1 LDFRADWTDVCRQ
14 TRIEW
19 DRSTAPACVASPRPG
34 YVAATEL
41 FLSRDDGSSRGLLC
55 SGPLV
60 TEPRPLLRS
69 MSRFPQSNQA
79 FAERINRPHN
89 NTLRIFRGIVL
100 PLNAL
105 AFSSHL
111 RLYHDKINSKLFN
124 CSMPSSSASNNR
136 DTQDNRTP
144 RIPLRLSLTGP
155 HRACLC
161 LSSGRPGF
169 VAATVGRVLCSHGS
183 REEGDSCVVV
193 VGCVLLF
200 FGSGKKSSYG

>member
-1 LDFRADWTDVCRQ
+1 VIWEDLRKGDGRFDRADNWRIRMSMVEVDVGFQGRLDGCLST

-79 FAERINRPHN
+79 FAEQINRPHN
-89 NTLRIFRGIVL
+89 NTIRIFRGIVL

-105 AFSSHL
+105 AFFS
-111 RLYHDKINSKLFN
+111 FT
-124 CSMPSSSASNNR
+124 A
-136 DTQDNRTP
+136 
-144 RIPLRLSLTGP
+144 LS
-155 HRACLC
+155 RQ
-161 LSSGRPGF
+161 
-169 VAATVGRVLCSHGS
+169 
-183 REEGDSCVVV
+183 
-193 VGCVLLF
+193 
-200 FGSGKKSSYG
+200 K